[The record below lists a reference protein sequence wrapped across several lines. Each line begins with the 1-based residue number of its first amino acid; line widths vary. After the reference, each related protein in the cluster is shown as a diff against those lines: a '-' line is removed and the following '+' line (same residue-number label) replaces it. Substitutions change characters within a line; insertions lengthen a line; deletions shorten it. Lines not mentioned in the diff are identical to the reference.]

1 MPLTVTHSKVSAIPD
16 DPAAVAA
23 GEVVPSDWN
32 ADHAI
37 VGAAEFDQATKSSS
51 VPASPYN
58 ISSADHGKVIKFRDT
73 GTGSYL
79 TAVLPSRASV
89 TDGFYVWL
97 VSNTSS
103 ASEYVKLSPNA
114 GDGLNGT
121 AGDIDIYDEGSALV
135 IADANLSN
143 NWLVLSWNRNFAQLA
158 PATTKGDLVVHNGTA
173 NVRLPIGTNTHVLTA
188 DSSTATGVK
197 WAAAGGGGSPT
208 LTISSKTAAYTV
220 VAGDLGTVINCTA
233 NTFTVAL
240 TAAATLGAGFNC
252 WIWNTGAG
260 VITIDPNLTETID
273 SYTTFVLRQGEG
285 TQIVCDG
292 TNWQTGDKKTMRGYS
307 ENFASASLRPVASG
321 ADAIAI
327 GRSATASGSS
337 SIALGRSCNSSN
349 TYAASIG
356 FTAAATGFGA
366 VAIGNAPSASGNY
379 AVAIGSNSGGS
390 GSQAPTGSAA
400 TSFGGSY
407 AVGTDSL
414 AAAVANNTSSY
425 GARAANAIAL
435 GYLANANGTRT
446 IALGYNATASNS
458 SAIAISTSY
467 NGSGATA
474 SGVASLA
481 IGDAALASGAYSIAI
496 GALHFVNG
504 PSATATG
511 ATAIGAGA
519 RSLQVGK
526 YSYSGTDLFDGSVF
540 IPGIQYGRLN
550 LGCLTTNATA
560 RVLQSDGIN
569 GGPAPS
575 TLNQVILPNNSAYA
589 FTGTVVARRNAAG
602 GTDSAA
608 WKIEGLIRREGT
620 AASTTLVASTVTAI
634 SNAPGW
640 TLALSADTTNGGLAI
655 TATGAA
661 STNIRWFA
669 TVQTSEVIYA

>member
-1 MPLTVTHSKVSAIPD
+1 MPLTVKHNKVSAIPD

-32 ADHAI
+32 ADHTI

-89 TDGFYVWL
+89 AVGFYVWL

-158 PATTKGDLVVHNGTA
+158 PATTKGDLVVHDGTA

-197 WAAAGGGGSPT
+197 WAAAGGGGSST

-220 VAGDLGTVINCTA
+220 VAGDLGTIINCTA

-307 ENFASASLRPVASG
+307 ENFASASARPVASG
-321 ADAIAI
+321 ADGIAI
-327 GRSATASGSS
+327 GRSATASGPT
-337 SIALGRSCNSSN
+337 SIALGRGCNSSN

-407 AVGTDSL
+407 ASGTDSF
-414 AAAVANNTSSY
+414 AAAIANNTSTY
-425 GARAANAIAL
+425 GVNAANAIAL
-435 GYLANANGTRT
+435 GYFAKATAANSVALGAESIASGGYSTVLNGTGATDGGIWGKFVIGSGFNAAGQTGITQLRILT
-446 IALGYNATASNS
+446 TDATASVLRS
-458 SAIAISTSY
+458 
-467 NGSGATA
+467 NGN
-474 SGVASLA
+474 
-481 IGDAALASGAYSIAI
+481 AA
-496 GALHFVNG
+496 
-504 PSATATG
+504 
-511 ATAIGAGA
+511 
-519 RSLQVGK
+519 
-526 YSYSGTDLFDGSVF
+526 GT
-540 IPGIQYGRLN
+540 
-550 LGCLTTNATA
+550 T
-560 RVLQSDGIN
+560 
-569 GGPAPS
+569 
-575 TLNQVILPNNSAYA
+575 NQVILPNNSAYA
-589 FTGTVVARRNAAG
+589 FTGTVVARQQAAG
-602 GTDSAA
+602 GTQSAA

-634 SNAPGW
+634 SNVPGW
-640 TLALSADTTNGGLAI
+640 TLALSADTTNGGLAV

-661 STNIRWFA
+661 ATNIKWLTTIQA
-669 TVQTSEVIYA
+669 SEVIYA